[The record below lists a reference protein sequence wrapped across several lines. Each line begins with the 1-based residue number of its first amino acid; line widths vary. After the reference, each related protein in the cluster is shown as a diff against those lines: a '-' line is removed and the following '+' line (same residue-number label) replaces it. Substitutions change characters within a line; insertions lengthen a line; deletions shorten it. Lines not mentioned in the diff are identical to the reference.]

1 MTLVGGWIFLYIC
14 IQMKNLLKI
23 ALFLFVVLHFG
34 VAQAQ
39 TSIEKPNLA
48 IPSKIGPAYFGPNA
62 FPVPDM
68 LDGRTSS
75 ELRLELYGDCFF
87 GTTTGSIADDITGDL
102 FAKVTIPL
110 FTPKAN
116 LTVWM
121 PIFEYF
127 YTSAEVNRMR
137 RLPEPYDRTPLRG
150 IDSGD
155 LYVSADVR
163 LLSQE
168 RHHLDITARAVLKT
182 ASANEFAK
190 GRCYDAPGYFFDVA
204 FGRGFQLGIDHN
216 LRVAL
221 SGGFL
226 CWQTDNG
233 RQNDAVMYGA
243 LLAYTYKGFTIDTC
257 FGGYVGWE
265 DDGDRPMTLKTNLS
279 YRIGDLSL
287 CVGHQVGFKDWPY
300 HQIRVGA
307 TYAFDVLNGK
317 NSKKNKK

>member
-1 MTLVGGWIFLYIC
+1 MKRFLPI
-14 IQMKNLLKI
+14 ILLL
-23 ALFLFVVLHFG
+23 AFG
-34 VAQAQ
+34 VAKAQ
-39 TSIEKPNLA
+39 TEIVNPDFDV
-48 IPSKIGPAYFGPNA
+48 PTKIAPAYFGPNA

-75 ELRLELYGDCFF
+75 ELKLELYGDCFL
-87 GTTTGSIADDITGDL
+87 GTTTGNVSDDITGDL
-102 FAKVTIPL
+102 FAKLTIPL

-127 YTSAEVNRMR
+127 YTSAELNALR
-137 RLPEPYDRTPLRG
+137 RLPEPYNKQALQG
-150 IDSGD
+150 MDSGD
-155 LYVSADVR
+155 VYVSADISV
-163 LLSQE
+163 LSQE
-168 RHHLDITARAVLKT
+168 KHHIDMAARAVLKT
-182 ASANEFAK
+182 ASANQYAK

-204 FGRGFQLGIDHN
+204 LGRGFAFDGGTHT
-216 LRVAL
+216 LRVAA

-243 LLAYTYKGFTIDTC
+243 MVAYTYKNFTIDTT
-257 FGGYVGWE
+257 FGGYAGWE
-265 DDGDRPMTLKTNLS
+265 RDGDCPMTLKTNLS

-287 CVGHQVGFKDWPY
+287 RVGHQVGFKDWPY

-307 TYAFDVLNGK
+307 TYAFDIL
-317 NSKKNKK
+317 SKKSGNK

>member
-1 MTLVGGWIFLYIC
+1 M
-14 IQMKNLLKI
+14 I
-23 ALFLFVVLHFG
+23 ATFVFG
-34 VAQAQ
+34 VASAQ
-39 TSIEKPNLA
+39 TDIVQPNLGV
-48 IPSKIGPAYFGPNA
+48 STKIAPAYFGPNA

-75 ELRLELYGDCFF
+75 ELRLELYGDCFL
-87 GTTTGSIADDITGDL
+87 GTTTSSVADDITGDI
-102 FAKVTIPL
+102 FAKLTIPL

-121 PIFEYF
+121 PVFEYF
-127 YTSAEVNRMR
+127 HTSAEVNELR
-137 RLPEPYDRTPLRG
+137 RLPYTGDLHG
-150 IDSGD
+150 MDSGD
-155 LYVSADVR
+155 VYVSADIR
-163 LLSQE
+163 ILSQE
-168 RHHLDITARAVLKT
+168 KHHIDIAARAVLKT
-182 ASANEFAK
+182 ASANQYAK

-204 FGRGFQLGIDHN
+204 FGRGFKLGENSN
-216 LRVAL
+216 LRIAL

-243 LLAYTYKGFTIDTC
+243 KLAYTYKNFTIDSC

-265 DDGDRPMTLKTNLS
+265 GDGDCPMTLKSNLS

-287 CVGHQVGFKDWPY
+287 CIGHQVGFKDWPY

-307 TYAFDVLNGK
+307 TYAFDVLK
-317 NSKKNKK
+317 AR

>member
-1 MTLVGGWIFLYIC
+1 MCRY
-14 IQMKNLLKI
+14 LKI
-23 ALFLFVVLHFG
+23 FFLLIATTVFS
-34 VAQAQ
+34 VARAQ
-39 TSIEKPNLA
+39 TDIVQPNLA
-48 IPSKIGPAYFGPNA
+48 TPSKIAPAYFGPNA

-75 ELRLELYGDCFF
+75 KLKLELYGDCFL
-87 GTTTGSIADDITGDL
+87 GTSTGRVTDDITGDL
-102 FAKVTIPL
+102 FAKLTIPL

-127 YTSAEVNRMR
+127 YTSAEVNDLR
-137 RLPEPYDRTPLRG
+137 RLPHTSDLRG
-150 IDSGD
+150 VDSGD

-163 LLSQE
+163 ILSQE
-168 RHHLDITARAVLKT
+168 RHHIDITARAVLKT
-182 ASANEFAK
+182 ASANQFAK
-190 GRCYDAPGYFFDVA
+190 GRCYDAPGYFFDA
-204 FGRGFQLGIDHN
+204 SFGRGFQLGANSN
-216 LRVAL
+216 LRLAV

-243 LLAYTYKGFTIDTC
+243 LLAYSFKNLTIDTC
-257 FGGYVGWE
+257 LGGYVGWE
-265 DDGDRPMTLKTNLS
+265 NDGDRPMSLKTNIS

-287 CVGHQVGFKDWPY
+287 RLGHQVGFKDWPF

-307 TYAFDVLNGK
+307 TYSFDML
-317 NSKKNKK
+317 SKLKR